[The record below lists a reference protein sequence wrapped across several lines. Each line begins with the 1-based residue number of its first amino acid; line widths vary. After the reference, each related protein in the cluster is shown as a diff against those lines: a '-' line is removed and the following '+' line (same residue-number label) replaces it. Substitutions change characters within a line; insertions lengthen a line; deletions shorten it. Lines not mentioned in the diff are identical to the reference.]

1 VNSGSWSCNAV
12 YVCLF
17 FSQFLTVNF
26 TVGYSLLF
34 IFFVKVIETTFQ
46 VHFGFF
52 EGQVI
57 GDLVTVR

>member
-1 VNSGSWSCNAV
+1 MRVFIFQSVLNGEFYSG
-12 YVCLF
+12 
-17 FSQFLTVNF
+17 
-26 TVGYSLLF
+26 LLV
-34 IFFVKVIETTFQ
+34 IIYFFVKVIETTFQ